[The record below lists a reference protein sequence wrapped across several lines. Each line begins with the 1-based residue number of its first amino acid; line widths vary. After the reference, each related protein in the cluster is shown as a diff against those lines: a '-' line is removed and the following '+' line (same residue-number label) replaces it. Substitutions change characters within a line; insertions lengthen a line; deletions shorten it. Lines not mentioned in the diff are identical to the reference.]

1 MKYYRV
7 KKEYDNKTRYTWNN
21 KHQGVSNGILVA
33 NELYTPSEFRK
44 IANCKSWF
52 EEVEVNK
59 NKTHW
64 FFGARF
70 ADDFSYSDFARVKYN
85 Y

>member
-7 KKEYDNKTRYTWNN
+7 KPQYDNKTRYKWNN
-21 KHQGVSNGILVA
+21 KKQGVSDGILVA

-44 IANCKSWF
+44 IANCPAWF
-52 EEVEVNK
+52 DVVQIPK
-59 NKTHW
+59 NKIYW

-70 ADDFSYSDFARVKYN
+70 SCMEV
-85 Y
+85 